1 MAEGE
6 ARKAISSEA
15 FANCV
20 VDHHS
25 LVNRED
31 AVPDVFIH
39 VDEKNVQTAHYY
51 VLKMRLPQI
60 LEEGPALD
68 KKKTEKGGK
77 KKDTKVVIKLKK
89 TELITQNALERVL
102 IWAYSGIIDYH
113 DSTPFKAIEV
123 MRACTVYK
131 LPRLQ
136 QMNEVYLQQNLSMS
150 NIFSLL
156 KFADSLN
163 VQEAKDICFEF
174 ALANSDFFTSSS
186 AENLGFKLYQEV
198 TALLLKAHQGTAPKA
213 RQREVTADDSIIA
226 DFKNLFS
233 SADVTGD
240 VTFIIHNEEVK
251 AHRAILWHQSP
262 DIAGLLNPP
271 EDSKEPPK
279 KGLVLDSKYGRITPG
294 AFNAMLRYFYYSD
307 TSIGMLHATE
317 LVDFVKDY
325 HLDKLYRVLEKVI
338 GGQDM
343 TIETVLNVLDVA
355 YNPLLE
361 ENPALQK
368 NLQEEGL
375 NFAVNNVDKINFEPL
390 QSLPPIIATHILQAL
405 QRRIGK
411 NWGLISEAAGTKPLK
426 IEEIKS
432 STGGGGAW
440 TPRKPEV
447 KKDSSSGGDAFVK
460 SGSKTNVTSASG
472 SSANLASD
480 KKSSKRDEKKGS
492 EREGSKDEARAPAR
506 SKSSSS
512 KKHEDDKVSTPKK

>member
-6 ARKAISSEA
+6 SRKAGSSEA

-20 VDHHS
+20 VDHHA

-31 AVPDVFIH
+31 AGPDVYLH

-51 VLKMRLPQI
+51 VLKMRLPQV
-60 LEEGPALD
+60 LEDGPALAQ
-68 KKKTEKGGK
+68 KKTEKGGK

-113 DSTPFKAIEV
+113 DYTPFKAIEV
-123 MRACTVYK
+123 MRACSVYK

-198 TALLLKAHQGTAPKA
+198 TALLLRAHQGTAPKS
-213 RQREVTADDSIIA
+213 RKREVTADDTIVA
-226 DFKNLFS
+226 DFKNLYS

-240 VTFIIHNEEVK
+240 VVFIIHNEEVK

-271 EDSKEPPK
+271 EDPKEPPK
-279 KGLVLDSKYGRITPG
+279 KGLTLDSKYARITPG
-294 AFNAMLRYFYYSD
+294 AFHAMLRYFYYSD
-307 TSIGMLHATE
+307 TNITMLHATE

-338 GGQDM
+338 GGQDI

-361 ENPALQK
+361 ENPSLQK

-375 NFAVNNVDKINFEPL
+375 NFAVNHVDRINFEPL
-390 QSLPPIIATHILQAL
+390 QSMPPIIATHILQAL

-411 NWGLISEAAGTKPLK
+411 NWTLVNDASGKTPLK
-426 IEEIKS
+426 IDDIKTS
-432 STGGGGAW
+432 VGGGTW
-440 TPRKPEV
+440 TPRKPEAV
-447 KKDSSSGGDAFVK
+447 KKDPSSANL
-460 SGSKTNVTSASG
+460 SKDG
-472 SSANLASD
+472 SSANLPSD
-480 KKSSKRDEKKGS
+480 KKSSKKEDKNK
-492 EREGSKDEARAPAR
+492 EGSKGGDDAKAPSR

-512 KKHEDDKVSTPKK
+512 KKHDDDKVQTPKKKE